1 MIFNTSE
8 VRAILDGT
16 MTVARKVITPQPK
29 GPLCYIY
36 AGSHAGSWTYPS
48 KDTYQYWGE
57 EYRLAYEITE
67 EDLKRNWTPPCHGD
81 DILYVRETWSPLYSD
96 TNTQDV
102 CGYMYQA
109 DTLKEYDK
117 RYPDGNDY
125 QWPGKWKPAA
135 VMPKEAA
142 RIFLKVK
149 RVQVRRIQDINFFDV
164 LHSGIPYK
172 QFEKDIIRDFASVW
186 DSKFKKWELA
196 EKGFNANPWVWEIEF
211 EVKRDNFW
219 ERKQEVR
226 K

>member
-1 MIFNTSE
+1 
-8 VRAILDGT
+8 
-16 MTVARKVITPQPK
+16 
-29 GPLCYIY
+29 
-36 AGSHAGSWTYPS
+36 
-48 KDTYQYWGE
+48 
-57 EYRLAYEITE
+57 
-67 EDLKRNWTPPCHGD
+67 
-81 DILYVRETWSPLYSD
+81 
-96 TNTQDV
+96 
-102 CGYMYQA
+102 MYQA